1 MEACKLPPTTI
12 SSTCPKCG
20 TGKSGK
26 MSCCAHGGSWFRNCG
41 RSGNVKLR
49 HTWYEGIQACK
60 TPAQS
65 KKASGR
71 QSNAAQRLNSPNGV
85 DTGNSADDTSREYES
100 GKKNFKTITM
110 TRTKI
115 ISTPAITP
123 MTNTS

>member
-65 KKASGR
+65 KRASGR
-71 QSNAAQRLNSPNGV
+71 QSNAAQRLNSSNGV
-85 DTGNSADDTSREYES
+85 DTGNSKAVMTTEKSFAVTSDNTS
-100 GKKNFKTITM
+100 TPIPFKTTIH
-110 TRTKI
+110 
-115 ISTPAITP
+115 
-123 MTNTS
+123 